1 MPLHNLGNPRQLQL
15 ISISKHQL
23 IHMPLLSSLLN
34 SMHQLIHMLPLSS
47 LLTNMHQLIPGKL
60 IKSPLSFRIHTM
72 IPGKLLKSPL
82 SFRTLTLIL
91 GPLRSLLRTLT
102 LLLSQL
108 RTLTQLLS
116 QLSILPSTLKLIHM
130 PPLSSLPILGQLFK
144 LGSTSLLRRHMRL
157 LWIRTPPTPL
167 LISNITWS
175 IPHLFITITPQ
186 TLNLITTITRSMTH
200 RTRWKRRPILT
211 SPLRFL
217 T

>member
-1 MPLHNLGNPRQLQL
+1 MPLHNLGNPRQLQS
-15 ISISKHQL
+15 ISISL
-23 IHMPLLSSLLN
+23 
-34 SMHQLIHMLPLSS
+34 HQLIHMLPLSS
-47 LLTNMHQLIPGKL
+47 LLNSMHQLIPGKL
-60 IKSPLSFRIHTM
+60 LNSPLSFRI
-72 IPGKLLKSPL
+72 
-82 SFRTLTLIL
+82 LTLIL
-91 GPLRSLLRTLT
+91 GPLRSLLRTLKLIPGPLRSLFRTLT

-116 QLSILPSTLKLIHM
+116 QLSILPNTLTLIHSQ
-130 PPLSSLPILGQLFK
+130 LRSLPILGQLFK

-175 IPHLFITITPQ
+175 IPHLFITITPLR
-186 TLNLITTITRSMTH
+186 LNLITTITQSMTH
-200 RTRWKRRPILT
+200 KTRWKRRPILT

>member
-1 MPLHNLGNPRQLQL
+1 MP
-15 ISISKHQL
+15 
-23 IHMPLLSSLLN
+23 
-34 SMHQLIHMLPLSS
+34 PLSS

-60 IKSPLSFRIHTM
+60 LRSPLSFRTLTM
-72 IPGKLLKSPL
+72 IPGRPLRSPF

-91 GPLRSLLRTLT
+91 GPLRSLLRTLTLIPGPLRNLLRTLT

-116 QLSILPSTLKLIHM
+116 QLSTHMLIHSQ
-130 PPLSSLPILGQLFK
+130 LRSLPILGQLK

-167 LISNITWS
+167 LITTITRSN
-175 IPHLFITITPQ
+175 PHLFTTTTTSPR
-186 TLNLITTITRSMTH
+186 LNLITTITRSMTH

-211 SPLRFL
+211 SPLRFM